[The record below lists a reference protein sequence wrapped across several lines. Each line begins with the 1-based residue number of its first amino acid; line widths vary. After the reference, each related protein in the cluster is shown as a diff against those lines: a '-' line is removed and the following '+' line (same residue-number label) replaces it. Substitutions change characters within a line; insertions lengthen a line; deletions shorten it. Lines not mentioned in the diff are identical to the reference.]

1 MSKKTFNIEV
11 TMENEDIKSFC
22 EALRS
27 IEKQYNERYRFRLT
41 SIEDRLLEELQNC
54 IQYEG
59 YRVCVFVSNAK
70 EKYDIEE
77 IVFNLLKDID
87 FSLDQ
92 SDEHCRKYGYFFD
105 NKSRFRVFDAQY
117 GIESRAKGMRFN
129 TVICYNVDP
138 DTLFLLRSRYLTLPH
153 PVGEY
158 RDCLVYTR

>member
-22 EALRS
+22 EALHS

-59 YRVCVFVSNAK
+59 YKVCVFASNVK

-105 NKSRFRVFDAQY
+105 NKSRFRVFDAQH
-117 GIESRAKGMRFN
+117 GLEDCLKARFN

-138 DTLFLLRSRYLTLPH
+138 DTLFLLRKRYLTLLH

-158 RDCLVYTR
+158 RDYLVYTE

>member
-22 EALRS
+22 EALCS
-27 IEKQYNERYRFRLT
+27 IEKQYGERYRFRLT

-54 IQYEG
+54 IQYES
-59 YRVCVFVSNAK
+59 YKVCVFTSNAD
-70 EKYDIEE
+70 EKHHIEE
-77 IVFNLLKDID
+77 MIFNLLKDID

-105 NKSRFRVFDAQY
+105 NKSKLRVFDAQR
-117 GIESRAKGMRFN
+117 GLTDCVKGMRFN
-129 TVICYNVDP
+129 TVICYNVDY
-138 DTLFLLRSRYLTLPH
+138 DTLFLLRKKYFTLLH

-158 RDCLVYTR
+158 RDCLVYTK